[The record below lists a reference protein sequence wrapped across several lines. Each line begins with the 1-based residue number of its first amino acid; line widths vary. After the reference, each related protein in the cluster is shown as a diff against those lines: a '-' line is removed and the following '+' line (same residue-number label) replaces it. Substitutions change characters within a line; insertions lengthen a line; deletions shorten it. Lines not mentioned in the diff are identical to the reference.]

1 MIVLTVTFS
10 FFYLLDW
17 ILADLMFFVFY
28 KAKCARPKNRARLRA
43 FASPS
48 VPNWHR
54 TSNLSRPGIIVPWYI
69 TVVCSV
75 YNTWSITKET
85 PAEYL
90 PLQKQPLADV
100 YKKGLLYNFFYRKTP
115 LPESLFEDF
124 VFFQPTTLFKKKFR
138 HRCFPANFTRFL
150 RTPAVCIT
158 RSRKA
163 NK

>member
-10 FFYLLDW
+10 FFYLFDW

-28 KAKCARPKNRARLRA
+28 KAKCARPKNRTRLRA

-90 PLQKQPLADV
+90 PLQKQPFADV
-100 YKKGLLYNFFYRKTP
+100 IKK
-115 LPESLFEDF
+115 
-124 VFFQPTTLFKKKFR
+124 VFFRISFTGKHLYRSLYLKTLYSSSLQLYLKR
-138 HRCFPANFTRFL
+138 NSDTDVFL
-150 RTPAVCIT
+150 QILRDF
-158 RSRKA
+158 
-163 NK
+163 